1 MSPEGCQ
8 DCEGSEF
15 LSYWQEHKLAWHS
28 FLEAG
33 IRYNTPGLETK
44 EFIKHGGEVPLDCKC
59 HGHEA
64 SKSGWMMDA
73 CSHSRCFIPEELELR
88 GPESFSNGSKHACS
102 LEWRER
108 LLL

>member
-1 MSPEGCQ
+1 MDLVCPEFTLLVHLSILAGGHQWTGSEAQQLSLEACQ

-15 LSYWQEHKLAWHS
+15 LLYWQAHKLAWHS

-33 IRYNTPGLETK
+33 MRYNTPSLETK
-44 EFIKHGGEVPLDCKC
+44 EFIKHGGEVPLACKG

-73 CSHSRCFIPEELELR
+73 VHRV
-88 GPESFSNGSKHACS
+88 GV
-102 LEWRER
+102 
-108 LLL
+108 